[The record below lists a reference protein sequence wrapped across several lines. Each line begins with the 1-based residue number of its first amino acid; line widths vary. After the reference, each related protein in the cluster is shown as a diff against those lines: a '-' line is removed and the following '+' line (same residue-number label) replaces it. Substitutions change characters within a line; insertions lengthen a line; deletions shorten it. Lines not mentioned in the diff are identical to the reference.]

1 MPRRRLSAFRP
12 HHGLYAA
19 INTPLISVE
28 QLPNWVLTE
37 IFLYLQQADL
47 ANVCIASKYFY
58 LPAASMLY
66 RKIVVILESQKLQV
80 VTENFS
86 NYGANYGT
94 LVMWKDFPK
103 LVQVIT
109 NSPKL
114 AAFVHTVVSLS
125 AGCNV
130 SPLLRLV
137 SAAEVWSEDAVAIET
152 ESWAVTTT
160 LLAPVMLRIVAPNL
174 VHLQLRVTDQ
184 DPLLFS
190 ELGQN
195 MAKSG
200 IAANLRLLEMF
211 DTMVNYVRNLNL
223 FNSPDKLM
231 APWIAFFGAIADLG
245 IQMLLRKLGLSG
257 YLGNK
262 GAEVVALL
270 AKATDLWILES
281 LQLLCRELSHGNSQ
295 HEENYGTIL
304 EQMMHNT
311 PLVTHLAVS
320 PTFDCLVCQEE
331 SLARTLE
338 DVIPHQ
344 LHQLHIE
351 FESRN
356 AVEARA
362 MKKVILASQLKLQML
377 YYRDRSVVHR
387 ERASLVK
394 YISDQNVLD
403 LELSAYYAV
412 LMDDVMLPSLLGN
425 LKFAR
430 PQPDTAEKCLDGCS
444 GDLWRY
450 FEKDPIVAGASA
462 NLPDLV
468 EYQTSGI
475 RFDLSRSAFVA
486 NGRLFGGNI
495 SENGDEISALN
506 G

>member
-28 QLPNWVLTE
+28 QFPNWVLTE

-47 ANVCIASKYFY
+47 VNVCVASKYFY

-66 RKIVVILESQKLQV
+66 RKIVVILESQKIQIV
-80 VTENFS
+80 SENFR
-86 NYGANYGT
+86 NYGANFGT

-103 LVQVIT
+103 LVQLIA

-114 AAFVHTVVSLS
+114 APLVHTVVSLTT
-125 AGCNV
+125 GCNV
-130 SPLLRLV
+130 SLLLRLV
-137 SAAEVWSEDAVAIET
+137 SAAEVWSEDAVDTEE
-152 ESWAVTTT
+152 ESWTATTT
-160 LLAPVMLRIVAPNL
+160 LLAPVVLRIVAPNL

-184 DPLLFS
+184 DPKLFS
-190 ELGQN
+190 ELGLYL
-195 MAKSG
+195 AESG

-211 DTMVNYVRNLNL
+211 ATMVNYVRNLNL
-223 FNSPDKLM
+223 FNSPDKMM
-231 APWIAFFGAIADLG
+231 APWIAFFVAIADLG
-245 IQMLLRKLGLSG
+245 IQMLLRKLALSG

-262 GAEVVALL
+262 GTEVAALL
-270 AKATDLWILES
+270 ANATDLRLLDA

-295 HEENYGTIL
+295 HEENHGTIL
-304 EQMMHNT
+304 EQMAHKT
-311 PLVTHLAVS
+311 PLVTSLAVN

-331 SLARTLE
+331 ALARTLE
-338 DVIPHQ
+338 EILPHQ
-344 LHQLHIE
+344 LLQLHVE

-362 MKKVILASQLKLQML
+362 MKNVILTSQLKLRTL

-403 LELSAYYAV
+403 LELAAYYAV
-412 LMDDVMLPSLLGN
+412 LMDDVVLPSLLGN

-430 PQPDTAEKCLDGCS
+430 PQPETAEKCLDGCR

-450 FEKDPIVAGASA
+450 FEKDPIVEGSAA
-462 NLPDLV
+462 NLPDLT
-468 EYQTSGI
+468 EYQTLGI
-475 RFDLSRSAFVA
+475 RLDLAKSAFVA
-486 NGRLFGGNI
+486 NGRLFSGI
-495 SENGDEISALN
+495 VRR
-506 G
+506 